1 MDSNVTIHDW
11 MLDLGLTCSELMAF
25 AVICSFGQDGKWFQG
40 SASYLGKWMGVTRKH
55 TIYDALSALVKKG
68 LLEKRERWDK
78 GQKLCDYRPVRETHQ
93 GSAKSA
99 QGGGAKTVL
108 HNNRPDSNRDNLKE
122 IKNKESFVHQS
133 LDDFINGIR

>member
-1 MDSNVTIHDW
+1 MEGYVTIHGW
-11 MLDLGLTCSELMAF
+11 MLELGLNGRELNAL
-25 AVICSFGQDGKWFQG
+25 AVIWSYGKDGGWFSG

-68 LLEKRERWDK
+68 LLEKRERWEK